1 MEIVFLGT
9 SCMVPTKER
18 NHSALLLTYKNEGI
32 LVDCGEGTQR
42 QLKIADIRPT
52 RITKILI
59 SHWHGDHVLG
69 LPGLLQTLS
78 ASEYPRT
85 LEIYGPKDTKKRFK
99 AMFQAFVF
107 DCNLKFNITEIT
119 KRKFFEN
126 EDFYLEALEL
136 EHKIKSFGFNFV
148 EKDRRKVDIAAIKKL
163 GVPHGPL
170 IGKLQQ
176 GESIIFKSKKITPE
190 ETTYVEKGKKIT
202 IINDTVLCKS
212 CYDLAKDADLLIC
225 EAAYASKLEEKA
237 REYKH
242 LTAKQAALL
251 ASKSD
256 AKKLIITHFSQR
268 YKTTEELLED
278 AKEAFDN
285 VVCAY
290 DFMKV
295 EI

>member
-42 QLKIADIRPT
+42 QLRIADIRPT

-78 ASEYPRT
+78 ASRYSGI
-85 LEIYGPKDTKKRFK
+85 LEIYGPAGTKKRFK

-107 DCNLKFNITEIT
+107 DCNIELKITEIK
-119 KRKFFEN
+119 KRKLFEN

-136 EHKIKSFGFNFV
+136 EHKIKSFGFNFI
-148 EKDRRKVDIAAIKKL
+148 EKDRRKVDIDAIKKL
-163 GVPHGPL
+163 GIPQGPL
-170 IGKLQQ
+170 VGKLQQ
-176 GESIIFKSKKITPE
+176 GESIVFKNKKITSKE
-190 ETTYVEKGKKIT
+190 ATYIEKGKKIT
-202 IINDTVLCKS
+202 IINDTVMCKS

-225 EAAYASKLEEKA
+225 EAAYTSKLEEKA
-237 REYKH
+237 LEYKH

-251 ASKSD
+251 AGKSNV
-256 AKKLIITHFSQR
+256 KKLIITHFSQR
-268 YKTTEELLED
+268 YKTTEELFED

-285 VVCAY
+285 VLCAY